1 MYSECLAGKTRVV
14 IEKNMKLDGE
24 VHAVWNQE
32 LGFVTNE
39 ALGLFRYMGKSECLC
54 ESSDIR
60 NGILSVALTLS
71 LQVSQD

>member
-1 MYSECLAGKTRVV
+1 MSSW
-14 IEKNMKLDGE
+14 KNMGSDRQKHELDGE

-39 ALGLFRYMGKSECLC
+39 ALGLFRYTGISECLC

-60 NGILSVALTLS
+60 NGIPSVALTLS
-71 LQVSQD
+71 LQVS

>member
-1 MYSECLAGKTRVV
+1 MSSW
-14 IEKNMKLDGE
+14 KNTSGDRKNIKLDGE

-39 ALGLFRYMGKSECLC
+39 ALALFRYMGKSERLC
-54 ESSDIR
+54 ESSDIW

>member
-1 MYSECLAGKTRVV
+1 MYSECLAGKTWVI

-39 ALGLFRYMGKSECLC
+39 AVGLFGFVGKSECLC
-54 ESSDIR
+54 KSSDIWY
-60 NGILSVALTLS
+60 GILSVALTLS